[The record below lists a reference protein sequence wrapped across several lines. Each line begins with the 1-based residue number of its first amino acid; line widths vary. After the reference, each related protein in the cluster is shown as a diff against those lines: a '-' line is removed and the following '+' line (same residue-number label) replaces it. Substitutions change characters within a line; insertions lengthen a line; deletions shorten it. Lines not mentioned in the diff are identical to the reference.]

1 MKRIAFL
8 VIAVL
13 IVSFAEAQTSTTTK
27 DITKVFE
34 FTNADYNFGKIVYA
48 KPTQYDLFIKNISND
63 SASVDNVQVGC
74 GCTTPH
80 FDRGKK
86 FGPGETTKIT
96 VGFSSNA
103 MGAFTRN
110 ITIFLNGGAYTKSAT
125 FRGEGFTAPA
135 NPAPANGALGNLKTS
150 GSN

>member
-13 IVSFAEAQTSTTTK
+13 IVSFAEAQTTTITK

-80 FDRGKK
+80 FDKGKK
-86 FGPGETTKIT
+86 FGPGETAKIT
-96 VGFSSNA
+96 VGFSS
-103 MGAFTRN
+103 
-110 ITIFLNGGAYTKSAT
+110 
-125 FRGEGFTAPA
+125 
-135 NPAPANGALGNLKTS
+135 
-150 GSN
+150 